1 VLNEG
6 RPELAVSVAGGD
18 GQDQA
23 TLAIVMNCLDFD
35 LPVSEAVTA
44 PRFGTNHFVG
54 SFRQAPPQLGSLL
67 LSAGVGDATIQELTR
82 RGHHVDVSSGAL
94 WAPSAIQIDRAS
106 GRLDAAGDPGAGRH
120 AAAY

>member
-1 VLNEG
+1 
-6 RPELAVSVAGGD
+6 
-18 GQDQA
+18 
-23 TLAIVMNCLDFD
+23 
-35 LPVSEAVTA
+35 VSEAVTV

-67 LSAGVGDATIQELTR
+67 VNEGVGDTTIRALTQ
-82 RGHHVDVSSGAL
+82 RGHHITVSKGSL
-94 WAPSAIQIDRAS
+94 WAPSAIRIDRET